1 MGFAWEGDIS
11 MEPPK
16 LVTLLPEKEEEVVE
30 EEPFW
35 DPPFRRVVI
44 NLVVV
49 LGLKV
54 ATGIAMKKLA
64 NSVKAYSKGSE
75 A

>member
-1 MGFAWEGDIS
+1 

-16 LVTLLPEKEEEVVE
+16 LVTLIPEEEEEVIE

-44 NLVVV
+44 NLVIV

-54 ATGIAMKKLA
+54 ATGIAIRQLVK
-64 NSVKAYSKGSE
+64 SVKSYSKGSE

>member
-1 MGFAWEGDIS
+1 MDLGLVVQV

-16 LVTLLPEKEEEVVE
+16 LVTLLPKEEEVIE
-30 EEPFW
+30 NEPFW

-54 ATGIAMKKLA
+54 ATGIAMRQLA
-64 NSVKAYSKGSE
+64 KSVKSYSKGSE